1 MGQDGLKVREPCSQ
15 AVEGTSPVSTER
27 VLTVQNYI
35 LLTETPSLIE
45 FQCVL
50 GTSPLTFVLLKHPS
64 RLLMQLTGC
73 CILSHLFFFFGD
85 PNSWFLFRSQLH
97 ISVWLQ
103 WQILFFL
110 CSLKPYF
117 FCGILSMYS
126 SSLCLLALC
135 PKCTW
140 LYPLFSYVYPRFI
153 LSLKHFGV
161 RPMHNVQKEQAWK
174 KGWTLRRA
182 GTYLKKDYTAF

>member
-73 CILSHLFFFFGD
+73 CILSHLFFFFR
-85 PNSWFLFRSQLH
+85 RSKLLV
-97 ISVWLQ
+97 SVQ
-103 WQILFFL
+103 V
-110 CSLKPYF
+110 PV
-117 FCGILSMYS
+117 
-126 SSLCLLALC
+126 AH
-135 PKCTW
+135 KCVATVTNIV
-140 LYPLFSYVYPRFI
+140 F
-153 LSLKHFGV
+153 
-161 RPMHNVQKEQAWK
+161 PM
-174 KGWTLRRA
+174 
-182 GTYLKKDYTAF
+182 